1 MSTGLIYDAHFLEHE
16 TGPGHPERPD
26 RLRAVVERLRAAHL
40 WEQLSHLSFGTAD
53 RGWIERLHEPEY
65 IDRCFAVCAARQ
77 RYIDTP
83 DSAICGAS
91 AEIAQLAAGGVLA
104 AVDAVM
110 AGRVRNA
117 FCAVRPPGHH
127 AEADRSMGFC
137 LFNNVAVAAE
147 YLISHHGLDRVAVID
162 WDVHHG
168 NGTQHLFERRR
179 DVLFISLHEHPSY
192 LYPGTGFASETG
204 VGAGEG
210 YTLNIPLDPG
220 SGDEVFRAA
229 ITLKVAPL
237 LERFG
242 AQFILIS
249 AGFDA
254 SRNDPLAHLEV
265 SGDGFAWMTRHI
277 MAESQRYCG
286 GRLVSVL
293 EGGYNLRRLGEDV
306 ALHVTALLGDAA
318 PQA

>member
-1 MSTGLIYDAHFLEHE
+1 
-16 TGPGHPERPD
+16 
-26 RLRAVVERLRAAHL
+26 
-40 WEQLSHLSFGTAD
+40 
-53 RGWIERLHEPEY
+53 
-65 IDRCFAVCAARQ
+65 
-77 RYIDTP
+77 
-83 DSAICGAS
+83 
-91 AEIAQLAAGGVLA
+91 
-104 AVDAVM
+104 
-110 AGRVRNA
+110 
-117 FCAVRPPGHH
+117 
-127 AEADRSMGFC
+127 MGFC

-168 NGTQHLFERRR
+168 NGTQHLFEQRR

-204 VGAGEG
+204 VGVGEG

-220 SGDEVFRAA
+220 SGDEVFRAE
-229 ITLKVAPL
+229 ITLKVTPL

-254 SRNDPLAHLEV
+254 SRDDPLAHLEV
-265 SGDGFAWMTRHI
+265 SGDGFAWMTRYV

-306 ALHVTALLGDAA
+306 ALHVTALLGDAD